1 MESPAVAHEG
11 PPLRYVIIGCA
22 ASIVPT
28 HLQALAQ
35 LSAAQIVGMA
45 DISAERGAARAAEV
59 GCPFFVDHREALAEL
74 RPDVAVITTPH
85 LFHPSIAMDCFAA
98 GAHVLVE
105 KPMAV
110 EVAEADAMIAAAESA
125 GRILAVNFQQRFRP
139 AIVYVRR
146 LVESGELGA
155 LLRVLCVE
163 PWFRTAAYYRTA
175 SWRGTWAGEGGG
187 VLMNQAPHTL
197 DLLCHLAGPPSK
209 VWGWTRTVVHA
220 IETEDTAQ
228 AMLEYANGASGY
240 LNINTVEAGLQ
251 RRLQIVGDRMAIE
264 LVGDQ
269 LTIYRFTP
277 ALSEYRATSPEMF
290 GSPGVASEGI
300 EAPGDGGGHLAIYRD
315 LQAAIRE
322 GRQPRCD
329 GREGLLSLE
338 LASAII
344 LSSYIDRAVTLP
356 LDRAAYSE
364 LLASL
369 RQGDRETGRP
379 GDRETR

>member
-1 MESPAVAHEG
+1 M
-11 PPLRYVIIGCA
+11 IIGCA

-35 LSAAQIVGMA
+35 LPAAHIVGMA

-59 GCPFFVDHREALAEL
+59 GCPFFADHREALAKL

-85 LFHPSIAMDCFAA
+85 PFHPPIAVDCFAA

-110 EVAEADAMIAAAESA
+110 EVAEADAMIAAAEAA

-139 AIVYVRR
+139 AIEHVRR

-197 DLLCHLAGPPSK
+197 DLLCHLAGLPAK

-228 AMLEYANGASGY
+228 AMLEYTNGASGY

-269 LTIYRFTP
+269 LTIYRFRP

-290 GSPGVASEGI
+290 GSPDV
-300 EAPGDGGGHLAIYRD
+300 EAETIAMPGDGGGHLAVYRD
-315 LQAAIRE
+315 LHAAIVE

-329 GREGLLSLE
+329 GREGRMSLE

-344 LSSYIDRAVTLP
+344 LSSYRDRAVTLP

-364 LLASL
+364 LLAEL
-369 RQGDRETGRP
+369 RSGTMEQ
-379 GDRETR
+379 

>member
-1 MESPAVAHEG
+1 MQSHADTSNG
-11 PPLRYVIIGCA
+11 PSLRYVIVGCA

-28 HLQALAQ
+28 HLRALAQ
-35 LSAAQIVGMA
+35 VPKAQIVGMA
-45 DISAERGAARAAEV
+45 DINAERGAARAGEV
-59 GCPFFVDHREALAEL
+59 GCPFFTDHRALLAEL
-74 RPDVAVITTPH
+74 RPDIAVITTPH
-85 LFHPSIAMDCFAA
+85 PFHPPIAMDCFAA
-98 GAHVLVE
+98 GVHVLVE

-110 EVAEADAMIAAAESA
+110 EVAEADAMIEAAEAA
-125 GRILAVNFQQRFRP
+125 GRILAVNFQQRFCP
-139 AIVYVRR
+139 AIESVRR
-146 LVESGELGA
+146 LIDAGELGA

-175 SWRGTWAGEGGG
+175 TWRGTWAGEGGG

-197 DLLCHLAGPPSK
+197 DLLCHLAGLPAK

-228 AMLEYANGASGY
+228 AMLEYSNGASGY

-269 LTIYRFTP
+269 LTIHRFTP

-290 GSPGVASEGI
+290 GMPGVTTEVI
-300 EAPGDGGGHLAIYRD
+300 EAPGDGGGHLAVYQD
-315 LQAAIRE
+315 LQAAIVE
-322 GRQPRCD
+322 GRPPRCD

-344 LSSYIDRAVTLP
+344 LSSYRDRPVTLP
-356 LDRAAYSE
+356 LDRAAYSA
-364 LLASL
+364 LLAEL
-369 RQGDRETGRP
+369 RR
-379 GDRETR
+379 

>member
-1 MESPAVAHEG
+1 MESHADVSDRPR
-11 PPLRYVIIGCA
+11 LRYVIIGCA

-28 HLQALAQ
+28 HLWALAQ
-35 LSAAQIVGMA
+35 LPEAQIVGMS
-45 DISAERGAARAAEV
+45 DLNAEQGSARAAKV
-59 GCPFFVDHREALAEL
+59 GCPFFVDHHALLAEV

-85 LFHPSIAMDCFAA
+85 PFHPPIAIDCLAA
-98 GAHVLVE
+98 GVHVLVE
-105 KPMAV
+105 KPIAV
-110 EVAEADAMIAAAESA
+110 DVAEADAMIAAADAA

-139 AIVYVRR
+139 AVVHLRQLI
-146 LVESGELGA
+146 ESGELGA
-155 LLRVLCVE
+155 LLRVLCFE

-175 SWRGTWAGEGGG
+175 TWRGTWVGEGGG

-197 DLLCHLAGPPSK
+197 DLLCHLAGQPSK
-209 VWGWTRTVVHA
+209 VWGWTRTVSHA

-251 RRLQIVGDRMAIE
+251 RRLQIVGDRAAVE

-269 LTIYRFTP
+269 VMIHRFTP

-290 GSPGVASEGI
+290 GTPGMTTEVI
-300 EAPGDGGGHLAIYRD
+300 EAPGDGGGHLAVYQD
-315 LQAAIRE
+315 LQAAIAE
-322 GRQPRCD
+322 GRPPRCD

-344 LSSYIDRAVTLP
+344 LSSYGDRPVTLP
-356 LDRAAYSE
+356 LDRTAYST
-364 LLASL
+364 LLANL
-369 RQGDRETGRP
+369 RQGAQVTG
-379 GDRETR
+379 

>member
-1 MESPAVAHEG
+1 MESPMGAPDG
-11 PPLRYVIIGCA
+11 PLVRYAIIGCA
-22 ASIVPT
+22 AGIVPT
-28 HLQALAQ
+28 HLQALAR
-35 LSAAQIVGMA
+35 LPGAQIVGMS
-45 DISAERGAARAAEV
+45 DISAERGAARAAQV
-59 GCPFFVDHREALAEL
+59 GCRFFVDHRALLAEL
-74 RPDVAVITTPH
+74 RPDVAVICTPH
-85 LFHPSIAMDCFAA
+85 PFHAPIALDCFEA

-110 EVAEADAMIAAAESA
+110 EVAEADTMIAGAEAA

-139 AIVYVRR
+139 AIASVRQ
-146 LVESGELGA
+146 LIDAGELGS

-163 PWFRTAAYYRTA
+163 PWFRPAVYYRSA

-197 DLLCHLAGPPSK
+197 DLLCYLAGLPSK

-251 RRLQIVGDRMAIE
+251 RRLQIVGDRAAVE

-269 LTIYRFTP
+269 VTIYRFAP
-277 ALSEYRATSPEMF
+277 ALSEYRATTTEMF
-290 GSPGVASEGI
+290 GAPRVTTEVI

-315 LQAAIRE
+315 LQEAILE

-329 GREGLLSLE
+329 GQEGRMSLE

-344 LSSYIDRAVTLP
+344 LSSYHDRAVTLP
-356 LDRAAYSE
+356 LDRAVYSA
-364 LLASL
+364 LLAEL
-369 RQGDRETGRP
+369 KQGDKRTGVT
-379 GDRETR
+379 G